1 MQKQIDITAFGAEHL
16 EGAVALSRGEQWPH
30 RPEDWMMLQ
39 QLSAGVVALDADG
52 KVVGTT
58 FMTPY
63 AEDYAMI
70 NLVIVDKSMRGL
82 GLGRKMM
89 ERAIELAGN
98 RPQRLT
104 ATQDGLPLYE
114 KLGFVATGTVCQ
126 HQGLVQPV
134 ARPDGIET
142 MQADDIDQIKAMDRM
157 ALAADRSELIDAI
170 LAQGQVAL
178 IRKAGQIT
186 AWAAIRAFGRGEVI
200 GPVIAN
206 SLENARDLI
215 AYHASSRSGC
225 FLRVDTGSETGLSPW
240 LEEIGLAHVGGGVTM
255 RRPFSQDTEHPG
267 PKVFAL
273 ASQALG

>member
-170 LAQGQVAL
+170 LAQGHVAL
-178 IRKAGQIT
+178 IRKAGQIE

-206 SLENARDLI
+206 SLESARDLI
-215 AYHASSRSGC
+215 AYHASSRSGR

-255 RRPFSQDTEHPG
+255 RRPFSQDTEHQG